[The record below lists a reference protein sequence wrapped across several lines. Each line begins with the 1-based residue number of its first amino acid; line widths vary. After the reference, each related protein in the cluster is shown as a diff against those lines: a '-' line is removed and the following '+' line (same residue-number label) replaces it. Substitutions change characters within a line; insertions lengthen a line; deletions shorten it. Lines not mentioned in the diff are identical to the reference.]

1 MLAFARPLYGVP
13 RLLSHGAHLHRHPD
27 SHLFTFDSDDDED
40 ADELI
45 LLDELE
51 DFADVKK
58 SHPSKLPLLLPT
70 TEKKLSSGGTL
81 KKTLKLVASVPATL
95 EPSKTK
101 ILDAKEWGGSLH
113 SINSRSV
120 RNNGRNHLS
129 GLSESTW
136 EEKAYEFIRK
146 KKLKESL
153 ADTQQITRAPE
164 RMKAVVPP
172 PEFIKAQIPQKDL
185 VAGLELEEK
194 CQPVVEYLLSLG
206 LDEST
211 LQRIGRRRK
220 ACFNVK
226 INKVKERLGYLMSLG
241 IKNEDIGKVITRH
254 PQVLE
259 YTVDRM
265 MKPRVQYLQSIGVP
279 EARLGRVLTVSPSL
293 LRCSLAGT
301 LKKRVRFLVEEVG
314 VTEGDVPKIVL
325 LSPQILTQSITDS
338 LRPRINFLLKK
349 VGLSQERVAK
359 MITKHPQLL
368 HYSIRNGIQPRL
380 DFLSSIGL
388 SDHDISVVLGRSSQV
403 LSLSVEKSLKPKCDY
418 LTKELKC
425 GLQTIVSFPA
435 YLSLS
440 LEQRIRPRHEFL
452 KLLGKLPSGPFPM
465 CALAVTDQE
474 YCERWAKSTVE
485 EYYSFRQSLRLS
497 HFAKQFAK
505 KNRVLLEGRSAD
517 SAMCIAV
524 HNDLCKVNVQSSC
537 TSIICIH
544 SLSSLF
550 SRGRVGGVSHITL
563 RINKGRENC
572 VISFNSGE
580 DGLHSKNVIKK
591 SCKCTEEELVD
602 AED

>member
-1 MLAFARPLYGVP
+1 MMELWATREVGIEEAIECTQGDDERVPVTLELASRGEISDSRNANLLNVELTPMLAFASPLYGVP
-13 RLLSHGAHLHRHPD
+13 RLLSHGAHLQRRPD
-27 SHLFTFDSDDDED
+27 SHLLVFDSDDDED
-40 ADELI
+40 ADELT
-45 LLDELE
+45 LFDKLE
-51 DFADVKK
+51 DYADAKK
-58 SHPSKLPLLLPT
+58 NLPSKLPLLSPT
-70 TEKKLSSGGTL
+70 TAEKLPESSVPSVPHR
-81 KKTLKLVASVPATL
+81 KNTLKLANVPGTL
-95 EPSKTK
+95 ESSKTK
-101 ILDAKEWGGSLH
+101 VLDAKERGGSLR

-153 ADTQQITRAPE
+153 AGTQQITRAPE

-172 PEFIKAQIPQKDL
+172 PECIKTRIPQKGL

-194 CQPVVEYLLSLG
+194 CQPVVEYLLSVG

-226 INKVKERLGYLMSLG
+226 INKVKERVGYLMSLG

-265 MKPRVQYLQSIGVP
+265 MKPRVEYLQSIGVP

-301 LKKRVRFLVEEVG
+301 LKRRVRFLVEEVG

-368 HYSIRNGIQPRL
+368 HYSIKNGIQPRI
-380 DFLSSIGL
+380 DFLRSIGL
-388 SDHDISVVLGRSSQV
+388 SDNDIAVVLSRSSQV

-440 LEQRIRPRHEFL
+440 LEQRIQPRHEFL
-452 KLLGKLPSGPFPM
+452 KFLGKLPSGRFPM

-474 YCERWAKSTVE
+474 FCERWAKSTVE

-505 KNRVLLEGRSAD
+505 KNRLQFG
-517 SAMCIAV
+517 
-524 HNDLCKVNVQSSC
+524 K
-537 TSIICIH
+537 
-544 SLSSLF
+544 
-550 SRGRVGGVSHITL
+550 
-563 RINKGRENC
+563 
-572 VISFNSGE
+572 
-580 DGLHSKNVIKK
+580 
-591 SCKCTEEELVD
+591 
-602 AED
+602 